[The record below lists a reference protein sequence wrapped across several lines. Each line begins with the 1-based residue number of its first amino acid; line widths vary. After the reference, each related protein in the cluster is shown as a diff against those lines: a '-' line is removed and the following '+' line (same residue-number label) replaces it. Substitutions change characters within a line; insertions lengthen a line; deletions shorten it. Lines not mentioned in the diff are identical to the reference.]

1 MLLIFSNISGGD
13 ERSRAES
20 LQMTLLDRV
29 SREAEASLKSSG
41 ASFLGSVMLQEKKAS
56 IKDFKMLKVC
66 WMCHASTGMVVVD
79 INIIMDVLL
88 YQCKGICV
96 YDCGSSYVLSILSFT
111 ICIQSCSARDFPV
124 VAGSIASYHLFSWP
138 FST

>member
-1 MLLIFSNISGGD
+1 
-13 ERSRAES
+13 
-20 LQMTLLDRV
+20 MTLLDRV

-66 WMCHASTGMVVVD
+66 WMCDASTGMVVVD
-79 INIIMDVLL
+79 INIVTDVLL

-96 YDCGSSYVLSILSFT
+96 YGCASSCVLSMLSIMSFHDLSSILCCTGRSLLFCRVHR
-111 ICIQSCSARDFPV
+111 IMSP
-124 VAGSIASYHLFSWP
+124 HLMAMLNMMLR
-138 FST
+138 